1 MTGSR
6 LALDLSLRMPMFAG
20 LAFMGSTDNLTG
32 GPMPYPAGEGLAW
45 LLAWVAAGLAAG
57 HAVLRR
63 RDA

>member
-1 MTGSR
+1 
-6 LALDLSLRMPMFAG
+6 MPLFAG

-32 GPMPYPAGEGLAW
+32 GPIPYSAGEGLAW
-45 LLAWVAAGLAAG
+45 LLAWTVGALVAG